1 MNTNSILLIVLL
13 VIQIPSILCAI
24 QILRFSYK
32 NNPLTRLPNH
42 LLVCLL
48 IISMWTIA
56 IDLPFTEAYLW
67 FGFVPIRTAQMCIF
81 YNVSFFSMTGL
92 NRMLM
97 AFMSIERHFLVFC
110 PKLYHTYRSRLLFHY
125 IPLFLTI
132 FGVLIFFLVVN
143 IFITCPALHFDYSL
157 FLCGYTCG
165 VRTPNL
171 GIVFIWIHVLLPTAI
186 TTVASILL
194 PIRFVIQKRTL
205 QSLQWHRARKMII
218 QTSAIA
224 SMYLICWV
232 PYTIILQLTFNGI
245 LSYSNPNINK
255 FFIYAPYATS
265 LLTPFIAQHTIP
277 GWVNRKMIE
286 QIKRRFFP
294 QRQSAVQPRA
304 QLIAQKMNRFT

>member
-1 MNTNSILLIVLL
+1 MCLLIV
-13 VIQIPSILCAI
+13 A
-24 QILRFSYK
+24 
-32 NNPLTRLPNH
+32 T
-42 LLVCLL
+42 
-48 IISMWTIA
+48 WTITIELFSA
-56 IDLPFTEAYLW
+56 QKYLW
-67 FGFVPIRTAQMCIF
+67 SGSVTIQTSWFCSFWNISFLSTA
-81 YNVSFFSMTGL
+81 TL
-92 NRMLM
+92 NRILM
-97 AFMSIERHFLVFC
+97 AFMCVQRHFLVFR
-110 PKLYHTYRSRLLFHY
+110 PQIYRSRRSRLLFHY

-132 FGVLIFFLVVN
+132 FGVLIYFIVVN
-143 IFITCPALHFDYSL
+143 IFVTCPHLQFDYSL
-157 FLCGYTCG
+157 FMCGYTCA
-165 VRTPNL
+165 VRMPNL
-171 GIVFIWIHVLLPTAI
+171 GMVFIWIHVFLPTAI

-205 QSLQWHRARKMII
+205 HQLQWHRARKMII

-277 GWVNRKMIE
+277 GWMNRKIIE

-294 QRQSAVQPRA
+294 QRQCTVQPRA
-304 QLIAQKMNRFT
+304 QPIAQEMNRFT